1 MSGPLLCAALAAV
14 AAGLLVGPGW
24 GQQRV
29 RTLLAA
35 GRIASTSTSDH
46 TLPGSAGVPA
56 GHAGRSREFAI
67 LQRGRRGPAAASAL
81 AGLAVALVVG
91 GWAGLVLVPFVT
103 AGTFRVISRLE
114 PAAVRRRRLRIA
126 ADLPLAVDLLV
137 VCLTAGRPISSAAGV
152 VGEAVGGPLAHEL
165 RRVNARIE
173 LGGHPLSVWSDAGRD
188 PALAPLARAL
198 VRALDTGSPPAA
210 SLSSLADDLRRDR
223 RAMAEES
230 ARRVAVRSAGPLG
243 LCFLPAFVLVGV
255 VPTII
260 GAFGT
265 VLQR

>member
-1 MSGPLLCAALAAV
+1 MNGPLLCAALAATAV
-14 AAGLLVGPGW
+14 GLLVRPGY
-24 GQQRV
+24 GEQRV

-35 GRIASTSTSDH
+35 GRIARTSSSDH
-46 TLPGSAGVPA
+46 SPQGIAGVPT
-56 GHAGRSREFAI
+56 GHAGRTRERAV
-67 LQRGRRGPAAASAL
+67 LRRGLHGPAAASGL

-91 GWAGLVLVPFVT
+91 GWVGLVLAPFVT
-103 AGTFRVISRLE
+103 GGTFRVISQLE

-137 VCLTAGRPISSAAGV
+137 ACLTAGRPISSAAGV

-165 RRVNARIE
+165 RRISARIE

-188 PALAPLARAL
+188 RALAPLARAL

-223 RAMAEES
+223 RAKAEES
-230 ARRVAVRSAGPLG
+230 AHRVAVHSAGPLG

-255 VPTII
+255 VPTVI
-260 GAFGT
+260 GAFGA
-265 VLQR
+265 VFQR